1 MMKPESA
8 KPGSVFAT
16 RPESVLVHHS
26 CIFEKCYLGGGFP
39 SPAHGVEVHWR
50 PPAEAAP
57 RAHLDALRDY
67 SVWRDGARLASVSD
81 TSFTDVSVPDGDY
94 VYRVTAGYD
103 GGESRPSDSV
113 SVHVPASAADTRD
126 GLPRE
131 FALDPCRPNPFNP
144 STVIELDVPHSSP
157 VRISVFDV
165 LGRHVTDLLDA
176 TVAAGHHS
184 VLWDCSACSSGLYWV
199 MMQSDGFHAVRKA
212 VLIR

>member
-1 MMKPESA
+1 VRIA
-8 KPGSVFAT
+8 G
-16 RPESVLVHHS
+16 L
-26 CIFEKCYLGGGFP
+26 
-39 SPAHGVEVHWR
+39 
-50 PPAEAAP
+50 
-57 RAHLDALRDY
+57 
-67 SVWRDGARLASVSD
+67 SD

-103 GGESRPSDSV
+103 GGESRLSDSV

-144 STVIELDVPHSSP
+144 STVVEFDVPHSSH
-157 VRISVFDV
+157 VRILVFDV
-165 LGRHVTDLLDA
+165 LGRRVMDLLDA

-184 VLWDCSACSSGLYWV
+184 VIWDCSSCGSGLYWV
-199 MMQSDGFHAVRKA
+199 AMQTDGFHAARKA